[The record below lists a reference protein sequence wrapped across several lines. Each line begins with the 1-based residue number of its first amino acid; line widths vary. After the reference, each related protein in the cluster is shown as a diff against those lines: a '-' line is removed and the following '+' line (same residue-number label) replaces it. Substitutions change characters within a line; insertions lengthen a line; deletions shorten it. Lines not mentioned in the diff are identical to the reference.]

1 MAISDRYFVFEPPN
15 PYIRMAEN
23 PIYGNG
29 IAENTYI
36 DVPFLCLGSYPSYS
50 GAGSA
55 RAGICYWIK
64 SIDKFHIVRGNGIT
78 VGISPCTYGYFN
90 GKPVWHD
97 FSKSEFIYYGYG
109 AVDNDQNNVP
119 SAMWCRNTDIPYRYA
134 NLGLPSVDQKNG
146 YKWDATDGRTNRTLC
161 FYRYTDMPENGPE
174 INHSYTGYATYIAD
188 NTQNNSYTSELFNL
202 SNNSAI
208 YTRDENAVD
217 LTPEELMPFGEP
229 FAGIW
234 KNSSGTQIY
243 LGTPIFEFS
252 SDMGKWK
259 MMPMIKPYTSETLKI
274 PNDTGGTT
282 NQYITTYY
290 SMTGYDGN
298 HELIQR
304 HISEGSIWIYEWA
317 FDYDKREENGGYW
330 RAEKNSSPIYDIQ
343 EETVIPTLQW
353 VSLDGET
360 QHSDLT
366 NGGYAGSVLQ
376 SGIFEKYCQIDER
389 KEAYKRYIIKA
400 SGLPYFYEE
409 DEEVQQ

>member
-1 MAISDRYFVFEPPN
+1 MSVSNRFFVFESPN

-29 IAENTYI
+29 ISENQYI
-36 DVPFLCLGSYPSYS
+36 DIPFLCLGRYPTYS

-55 RAGICYWIK
+55 REGICYWIK

-97 FSKSEFIYYGYG
+97 FEKSEFIYYGYG

-119 SAMWCRNTDIPYRYA
+119 SSMWCRNSDIPYRYA
-134 NLGLPSVDQKNG
+134 NLGLPSVDQQNG
-146 YKWDATDGRTNRTLC
+146 YNWGATDGRANRTLC

-174 INHSYTGYATYIAD
+174 INHLYRGYTTYIAD
-188 NTQNNSYTSELFNL
+188 NPASSYNETVIFNL

-282 NQYITTYY
+282 NQHITTYY

-343 EETVIPTLQW
+343 EETIIPTLQW

-366 NGGYAGSVLQ
+366 NGGYVGSVLQ
-376 SGIFEKYCQIDER
+376 SGTFDKYCQIEAHR
-389 KEAYKRYIIKA
+389 NAYKRYIIKA
-400 SGLPYFYEE
+400 AGLPYFYEE